1 MIEYLESVDIAIVQ
15 LVNGWNTPFLD
26 EVMWIVSG
34 RITWIPL
41 YVLLIYLAIRQGGW
55 KSSLLFV
62 FGVGVSVLL
71 ADFIS
76 TQGMKEV
83 IQRYRPSHNLDI
95 KDQLHYYQIGW
106 GDFYRG
112 GMYGFVSSHAAN
124 FFAIAVFSISFLIDY
139 KKWLN
144 PLLIGIAVLV
154 SFSRIYLG
162 VHYFSDVFVG
172 AILGML
178 IALGVYRFIFLPL
191 HKKIM
196 KAA

>member
-1 MIEYLESVDIAIVQ
+1 MIEYLESIDIAIVQ

-41 YVLLIYLAIRQGGW
+41 YIFLIFLAIKQSGW
-55 KSSLLFV
+55 KAGTLFFLSAV
-62 FGVGVSVLL
+62 LSVIL
-71 ADFIS
+71 ADFVS
-76 TQGMKEV
+76 TQWMKEV

-95 KDQLHYYQIGW
+95 QDHLHYYQIGW
-106 GDFYRG
+106 GDFYKG
-112 GMYGFVSSHAAN
+112 GTYGFVSSHAAN
-124 FFAIAVFSISFLIDY
+124 FCAMATFAISFLIDY

-144 PLLIGIAVLV
+144 PLLIFIAVLV

-172 AILGML
+172 GLVGVI
-178 IALGVYRFIFLPL
+178 IAYLVYRFIFLNL
-191 HKKIM
+191 HKKLV
-196 KAA
+196 KA

>member
-1 MIEYLESVDIAIVQ
+1 MIEYLESIDIAIVQ
-15 LVNGWNTPFLD
+15 MVNGWNTPFLD

-34 RITWIPL
+34 RLTWIPL
-41 YVLLIYLAIRQGGW
+41 YVLLVYLAIRQSGW
-55 KSSLLFV
+55 KAGLLFLGCV
-62 FGVGVSVLL
+62 ALSVVL

-95 KDQLHYYQIGW
+95 KDHLHYYQIGW
-106 GDFYRG
+106 GDYYRG
-112 GMYGFVSSHAAN
+112 GLYGFVSSHAAN
-124 FFAIAVFSISFLIDY
+124 FFAIAVFSMSFLIDD
-139 KKWLN
+139 KKWLY
-144 PLLIGIAVLV
+144 PLLILVAVLV

-172 AILGML
+172 AVLGML
-178 IALGVYRFIFLPL
+178 IALGIYQFVFLPIY
-191 HKKIM
+191 KKIM

>member
-1 MIEYLESVDIAIVQ
+1 MLEYLESIDIAIVQ
-15 LVNGWNTPFLD
+15 LINGWNTPFLD

-34 RITWIPL
+34 RLTWVPL
-41 YVLLIYLAIRQGGW
+41 YLLLIYLAVRQSGW
-55 KSSLLFV
+55 KSALLFF
-62 FGVGVSVLL
+62 FGVALSVVL

-124 FFAIAVFSISFLIDY
+124 FFAIATFSMSFLIDY
-139 KKWLN
+139 KKWLF
-144 PLLIGIAVLV
+144 PLLIFIAILV

-172 AILGML
+172 GLLGMTV
-178 IALGVYRFIFLPL
+178 ALLVYRFIFLPL
-191 HKKIM
+191 HKKLV
-196 KAA
+196 KA

>member
-1 MIEYLESVDIAIVQ
+1 MIEYLESIDIAIVQ
-15 LVNGWNTPFLD
+15 LVNGWNTPFWD

-41 YVLLIYLAIRQGGW
+41 YLLLIVLAVRQSGW
-55 KSSLLFV
+55 KAGLLFV
-62 FGVGVSVLL
+62 FGVALSVVL

-95 KDQLHYYQIGW
+95 KDHLHYYQIGW
-106 GDFYRG
+106 GDFYKG

-124 FFAIAVFSISFLIDY
+124 FFAIATFSMSFLINY
-139 KKWLN
+139 KKWLF
-144 PLLIGIAVLV
+144 PLMVFVALLV

-172 AILGML
+172 GLLGMTV
-178 IALGVYRFIFLPL
+178 ALLVYRFIFLPL
-191 HKKIM
+191 HKKIVHV
-196 KAA
+196 

>member
-1 MIEYLESVDIAIVQ
+1 MIEYLESIDIAIVQ
-15 LVNGWNTPFLD
+15 LVNGWNTPFWD

-41 YVLLIYLAIRQGGW
+41 YILLIVLAVRQSGW
-55 KSSLLFV
+55 KAGVLFV
-62 FGVGVSVLL
+62 FGVALSVVL

-95 KDQLHYYQIGW
+95 KDHLHYYQIGW
-106 GDFYRG
+106 GDFYKG

-124 FFAIAVFSISFLIDY
+124 FFAIATFSMSFLINY
-139 KKWLN
+139 KKWLF
-144 PLLIGIAVLV
+144 PLLVFVALLV

-172 AILGML
+172 GLLGMTV
-178 IALGVYRFIFLPL
+178 ALLVYRFIFLPL
-191 HKKIM
+191 HKKIVQV
-196 KAA
+196 

>member
-1 MIEYLESVDIAIVQ
+1 MIEYLESIDIAIVQ
-15 LVNGWNTPFLD
+15 LVNGWNTPFWD

-41 YVLLIYLAIRQGGW
+41 YILLIVLAVRQSGW
-55 KSSLLFV
+55 KAGVLFV
-62 FGVGVSVLL
+62 FGVAISVVL

-95 KDQLHYYQIGW
+95 KDHLHYYQIGW
-106 GDFYRG
+106 GDFYKG

-124 FFAIAVFSISFLIDY
+124 FFAIATFSMSFLINY
-139 KKWLN
+139 KKWLF
-144 PLLIGIAVLV
+144 PLLVFVALLV

-172 AILGML
+172 GLLGMTV
-178 IALGVYRFIFLPL
+178 ALLVYRFIFLPL
-191 HKKIM
+191 HKKIVQV
-196 KAA
+196 

>member
-1 MIEYLESVDIAIVQ
+1 MIEYLESIDIAIVQ
-15 LVNGWNTPFLD
+15 LVNGWNTPFWD

-34 RITWIPL
+34 RITWVPL
-41 YVLLIYLAIRQGGW
+41 YILLIVLAVRQSGW
-55 KSSLLFV
+55 KAGVLFI
-62 FGVGVSVLL
+62 FGVALSVVL

-95 KDQLHYYQIGW
+95 KDHLHYYQIGW
-106 GDFYRG
+106 GDFYKG

-124 FFAIAVFSISFLIDY
+124 FFAIATFSMSFLINY
-139 KKWLN
+139 KKWLS
-144 PLLIGIAVLV
+144 PLLVFVALLV

-172 AILGML
+172 GLLGMTV
-178 IALGVYRFIFLPL
+178 ALLVYRFIFLPL
-191 HKKIM
+191 HKKIVQV
-196 KAA
+196 

>member
-1 MIEYLESVDIAIVQ
+1 MIEYLESIDIAIVQ
-15 LVNGWNTPFLD
+15 LVNGWNTPFWD

-41 YVLLIYLAIRQGGW
+41 YLLLIVLAVHQSGW
-55 KSSLLFV
+55 KAGLLFV
-62 FGVGVSVLL
+62 FGVALSVVL

-95 KDQLHYYQIGW
+95 KDHLHYYQIGW
-106 GDFYRG
+106 GDFYKG

-124 FFAIAVFSISFLIDY
+124 FFSIATFSMSFLINY
-139 KKWLN
+139 KKWLF
-144 PLLIGIAVLV
+144 PLMVFVALLV

-172 AILGML
+172 GLLGMTV
-178 IALGVYRFIFLPL
+178 ALLVYRFIFLPL
-191 HKKIM
+191 HKKIVHV
-196 KAA
+196 